1 MKDPSKTEK
10 PTQKRI
16 DDARSKGSVA
26 KSNDANTAVILLVSL
41 LMIRSQWQGA
51 SQAITELFR
60 TYWERFPT
68 TDWTSSY
75 FLNLCWVVLAKVLMV
90 TAPFFLT
97 ILAAGMLINF
107 VQVGRL
113 ASWKAIKPDL
123 KRINPITGFQ
133 RFFSGRQFVEVG
145 KGLLKIFVI
154 IFVAYQVLAERLAP
168 ISAALTTPTDSLG
181 AVLADTAWTIAWRCV
196 WVLVFIGI
204 ADYVYQRYEY
214 MESLKM
220 TKQEVEDEQK
230 QAEVPREVKS
240 KMKERQYQQA
250 RSRMMQEIP
259 KASVVITNPT
269 HLAIALKY
277 ERKEEEVPLCVA
289 KGADKLAE
297 KIKEIARENKV
308 PIVENVPVA
317 RALYKDVEVGDEIPR
332 ELYAT
337 VAEILVMVTK
347 LNKRRSRV

>member
-1 MKDPSKTEK
+1 
-10 PTQKRI
+10 
-16 DDARSKGSVA
+16 
-26 KSNDANTAVILLVSL
+26 
-41 LMIRSQWQGA
+41 
-51 SQAITELFR
+51 
-60 TYWERFPT
+60 
-68 TDWTSSY
+68 
-75 FLNLCWVVLAKVLMV
+75 MV

-97 ILAAGMLINF
+97 LLVAGMLINF

-123 KRINPITGFQ
+123 TRINPISGFQ
-133 RFFSGRQFVEVG
+133 RFFSSRQFVEVG

-181 AVLADTAWTIAWRCV
+181 LVLADTAWTIAWRCV
-196 WVLVFIGI
+196 WVLVFIGA
-204 ADYVYQRYEY
+204 ADYAYQRYEY

-220 TKQEVEDEQK
+220 TKQEVEDETK

-277 ERKEEEVPLCVA
+277 ERKEEEVPLVVA